1 MCQIWHVCL
10 KRQLNNSPKWPDNHL
25 VTKGHTWSQIQK
37 SKNVTTITILF
48 YPSDQELKV
57 DSTKDLGGDRKI
69 RNDNRLTYTQTN
81 CYVPLNSSHIEK
93 LYLSSPS
100 EN

>member
-1 MCQIWHVCL
+1 MCHFWHDLL
-10 KRQLNNSPKWPDNHL
+10 KRQQSYRLKCPDNYL

-69 RNDNRLTYTQTN
+69 GNDNRLTYTQTN
-81 CYVPLNSSHIEK
+81 CYVPSIAHI
-93 LYLSSPS
+93 
-100 EN
+100 